1 MKESTVSST
10 TLKSRA
16 AALVSICQRLIMI
29 MVSSKEWKALQR
41 DIESFAACLDNCVEF
56 LDETNAKM
64 KVNHERIVPAR
75 SIDRASVGYRPC
87 AKYVESQYL

>member
-16 AALVSICQRLIMI
+16 AALVSMCQRLIMI

-41 DIESFAACLDNCVEF
+41 DIESFAACLVNCVEF